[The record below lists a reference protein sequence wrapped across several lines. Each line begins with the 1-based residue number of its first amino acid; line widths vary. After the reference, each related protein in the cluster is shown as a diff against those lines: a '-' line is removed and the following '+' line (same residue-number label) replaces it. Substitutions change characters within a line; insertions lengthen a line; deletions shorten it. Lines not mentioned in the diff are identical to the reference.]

1 MQKESRKY
9 QYIFAFF
16 RDIFRG
22 HICLFQGHF
31 SGTYLPFSGTC
42 SLRRIERYQI
52 LNPSLGMLSQGFNL
66 SPPHPTEFAVY
77 FCKILSFQQNFRN
90 FFKMFSHF
98 CRETSLFVCKIFAF
112 LYFTRVNEM
121 RKKLNIYETIYLETL
136 VWKTQYGNPSMETLI
151 WKSQYGNL
159 NMEILVWKPSY

>member
-1 MQKESRKY
+1 
-9 QYIFAFF
+9 
-16 RDIFRG
+16 
-22 HICLFQGHF
+22 
-31 SGTYLPFSGTC
+31 
-42 SLRRIERYQI
+42 
-52 LNPSLGMLSQGFNL
+52 MLSQGFNL

-159 NMEILVWKPSY
+159 NMEILVWKPSYGNPSLLTLLWKPQYGNLSMETSMETLVWKPQYGNPS